1 MPEIVCPHCH
11 TAFQVDESGYAEILR
26 QVRDKEFNKQV
37 TERLALAEHD
47 KETALQLARCQR
59 PPIWRHL
66 RVTVKAPPWG

>member
-37 TERLALAEHD
+37 ETSCLRLYRLVPD
-47 KETALQLARCQR
+47 KN
-59 PPIWRHL
+59 L
-66 RVTVKAPPWG
+66 RVRGSGGNAMLGVLGARMIFLG